1 MNTFFRFFYEFV
13 SIFFEGVA
21 EVFKGI
27 GKGFGKMFGF
37 NEYSKVVDSYKDH
50 FTGGEYVVHVHGY
63 LCSFGIAIS
72 AADVTNQ

>member
-27 GKGFGKMFGF
+27 GKGFSKMFGF

-50 FTGGEYVVHVHGY
+50 FTGGDWVFVVLSIIILLAFIGLLSY
-63 LCSFGIAIS
+63 TIAI
-72 AADVTNQ
+72 